1 MYPLKTLL
9 IWKVLNE
16 MNMNKHSEQLSDYEI
31 YSDLFAALDEIDR
44 SRVIAR
50 MQTLLEAD
58 KYSAKRKIVW
68 KNNNVISVDFRKK

>member
-31 YSDLFAALDEIDR
+31 YYDLFAALDEIDR
-44 SRVIAR
+44 IRVIER

>member
-31 YSDLFAALDEIDR
+31 YYDLFVALDEIDR
-44 SRVIAR
+44 IRVIER

-58 KYSAKRKIVW
+58 KYSVKRKIIW
-68 KNNNVISVDFRKK
+68 KNENVISVDFRKK

>member
-9 IWKVLNE
+9 IWKVLNK

-31 YSDLFAALDEIDR
+31 YYDLFVALDEIDR
-44 SRVIAR
+44 IRVIER

-58 KYSAKRKIVW
+58 KYSVKRKIIW
-68 KNNNVISVDFRKK
+68 KNENVISVDFRKK